1 MTSKV
6 ATERTEANEINR
18 LRMDGV
24 YHNTDY
30 RTFQGCATMMI
41 GCFDV
46 MQGRGW
52 GGADYEKFE

>member
-1 MTSKV
+1 MMSKV
-6 ATERTEANEINR
+6 ATKRAEANKINR

-30 RTFQGCATMMI
+30 RTFQGYAMI
-41 GCFDV
+41 MIDCFDV

-52 GGADYEKFE
+52 GGASYQKFE